1 MGFTK
6 AEFGL
11 SKDKIAATKASA
23 KNAKKAAMT
32 KLNLDEY
39 AANLAA
45 QANVRSKPKYPVAL
59 PVPNGVPVT
68 QIPPINPPKKPPA
81 PIKGTLQKTS
91 VWNDVGDT
99 LNVGLSIA
107 GALTPFAG

>member
-11 SKDKIAATKASA
+11 SGIRSLLQASA
-23 KNAKKAAMT
+23 KNAKDCNDQAQH
-32 KLNLDEY
+32 DEY

-59 PVPNGVPVT
+59 PVPNGVPVNRFLKLT
-68 QIPPINPPKKPPA
+68 TKPPK
-81 PIKGTLQKTS
+81 PIKGTLQKRVS
-91 VWNDVGDT
+91 GMT
-99 LNVGLSIA
+99 LVIL
-107 GALTPFAG
+107 